1 METALWVCSF
11 ALKTVQ
17 RVPGVEQRFRGFKKK
32 GFRKCRASK
41 AVLLL
46 TMMRLPPSIQRQGQT
61 RVSHDEA
68 HTKEGPV
75 VSFVQ
80 DLRYAFRV
88 LLKSP
93 GFTIV
98 AVLTL
103 ALGIGANV
111 ATFSVVYAVLLR
123 PLPFPH
129 PERLVRVFDD
139 LHGSSEQDVGMSA
152 PELWDLQDRSDVF
165 QDISAVAPSNSAVGG
180 GDRTVRAESLVT
192 SPDYFTLLGANPE
205 LGRVY
210 TQQDAAPGF
219 LDLVV
224 ISNGFWHR
232 FYGSDPKIVGR
243 KMRLDN
249 DMYTIVGVMPPGFR
263 HPGPTLDT
271 DVEVWIATGFN
282 GRPFPVPAVRSQR
295 MIPAAI
301 GRLKPGMTVAQA
313 QARLD
318 TYISHLSRDYPT
330 EYPTAAA
337 WAVRLVPVKDD
348 LVGPQRTELFIL
360 FGAVG
365 FVLLIACVNI
375 ANLLLARSSGRRREI
390 AIRLAMGASRARLA
404 GQLLTESALLSLISG
419 IIALVTVLLLKN
431 AIISLAPADIPRL
444 NEVDVSAGVLFFAF
458 LISILTGVLFGL
470 APALRAANPNQVENL
485 REGARGSG
493 AGRRHT
499 RLSRVLVVTEV
510 ALSIVLLAGAGLLLR
525 SFWRVLEVR
534 PGFNPS
540 HLTTVQIWI
549 PISNNPANDPYSV
562 EEKRADFL
570 LEVSRRVSALPGVE
584 QASISGND
592 TLPMNSG
599 RNYSPFSIQGRATE
613 SERGPVADIA
623 VVDTEYFRTMEVPL
637 ITGRNFTDSDTY
649 KTKPV
654 AVIDQTLAR
663 RYWPGENPLGQEL
676 KFGFGRGLQGLTI
689 VGVAGDIKSDGFEA
703 PSVPHIYVAL
713 GQFAPVNAV
722 VFLRSSGDVEHLGE
736 AVRHEVENV
745 DSNVPVHSISSM
757 DQIIA
762 RSVADRRFAL
772 ELLGVFAGV
781 ALLLAAVGIYG
792 VMSYSFSQ
800 RTHEVGIRIALGAQR
815 LDILRMALG
824 EGMRMVVV
832 GLASGLVGAA
842 IMTRFIRSMLFDV
855 GPADPMTFLS
865 VSAILAAVALFA
877 CYIPAK
883 RATHVEPLVA
893 LREE

>member
-1 METALWVCSF
+1 VFSF
-11 ALKTVQ
+11 F
-17 RVPGVEQRFRGFKKK
+17 E
-32 GFRKCRASK
+32 
-41 AVLLL
+41 
-46 TMMRLPPSIQRQGQT
+46 
-61 RVSHDEA
+61 
-68 HTKEGPV
+68 
-75 VSFVQ
+75 
-80 DLRYAFRV
+80 DLRYALRV

-93 GFTIV
+93 GFTMV

-111 ATFSVVYAVLLR
+111 ALFSVVYAVVLR
-123 PLPFPH
+123 PLPFPN
-129 PERLVRVFDD
+129 PEQLVRIFDD
-139 LHGSSEQDVGMSA
+139 LRGSSEQDVGMSA
-152 PELWDLQDRSDVF
+152 PELWDLQDRSGVF
-165 QDISAVAPSNSAVGG
+165 QEISAVAPSNSAVAG

-192 SPDYFTLLGANPE
+192 SPDYFTLLGAKPE

-210 TQQDAAPGF
+210 TRQDAAPGF
-219 LDLVV
+219 MEPVV
-224 ISNGFWHR
+224 ISNGFWR
-232 FYGSDPKIVGR
+232 RYYGSDPKIVGR
-243 KMRLDN
+243 KMRLDR

-282 GRPFPVPAVRSQR
+282 GRPFPVPAVRAQR

-318 TYISHLSRDYPT
+318 AYISRLSRDYPT
-330 EYPTAAA
+330 EYSAAAA
-337 WAVRLVPVKDD
+337 WAVRLVPVKED

-360 FGAVG
+360 LGAVG
-365 FVLLIACVNI
+365 LVLLIACVNI

-404 GQLLTESALLSLISG
+404 GQLLTESTLLSLVSG
-419 IIALVTVLLLKN
+419 VVALVTVLFLKN
-431 AIISLAPADIPRL
+431 AIISLAPADIPRI
-444 NEVDVSAGVLFFAF
+444 NEVDASAGVLLFAL

-470 APALRAANPNQVENL
+470 APALQAASPDQIENL
-485 REGARGSG
+485 REGGRGSG
-493 AGRRHT
+493 VGRRHT
-499 RLSRVLVVTEV
+499 RLSRVLVVSEV

-549 PISNNPANDPYSV
+549 PISNDPANDPYSV

-570 LEVSRRVSALPGVE
+570 LEVSRRVSVLPGVE

-613 SERGPVADIA
+613 SERNPVADIA

-637 ITGRNFTDSDTY
+637 ITGRNFTDFDTY

-663 RYWPGENPLGQEL
+663 RYWPDENPLGQEL
-676 KFGFGRGLQGLTI
+676 KFGFGRGLAGLTI

-722 VFLRSSGDVEHLGE
+722 VFLRSRGDVEHLGE
-736 AVRHEVENV
+736 AVRREVETV
-745 DSNVPVHSISSM
+745 DPNVPVHSISSM
-757 DQIIA
+757 DQIIT

-772 ELLGVFAGV
+772 DLLGVFAGV

-824 EGMRMVVV
+824 EGMGMVVI
-832 GLASGLVGAA
+832 GLAVGLVGAG
-842 IMTRFIRSMLFDV
+842 IMTRFFRSMLFGV
-855 GPADPMTFLS
+855 EPADPITFLS
-865 VSAILAAVALFA
+865 VSGILAVVALFA
-877 CYIPAK
+877 CYIPAQ
-883 RATHVEPLVA
+883 RATRVEPLVT

>member
-1 METALWVCSF
+1 
-11 ALKTVQ
+11 
-17 RVPGVEQRFRGFKKK
+17 
-32 GFRKCRASK
+32 
-41 AVLLL
+41 
-46 TMMRLPPSIQRQGQT
+46 
-61 RVSHDEA
+61 
-68 HTKEGPV
+68 V
-75 VSFVQ
+75 VRFVQ
-80 DLRYAFRV
+80 DLRYALRV

-123 PLPFPH
+123 PLPFPQ
-129 PERLVRVFDD
+129 PEQLVRVFDD

-152 PELWDLQDRSDVF
+152 PELWDLQDRSGVF
-165 QDISAVAPSNSAVGG
+165 RDISAVAPNNSAVGG

-219 LDLVV
+219 LELVV
-224 ISNGFWHR
+224 ISNGFWRR

-249 DMYTIVGVMPPGFR
+249 DMYTIVGVMPPAFR

-295 MIPAAI
+295 IIPAAI
-301 GRLKPGMTVAQA
+301 GRLKSGMTVAQA

-318 TYISHLSRDYPT
+318 NYISQLNRDYPT
-330 EYPTAAA
+330 EYPTGAA

-375 ANLLLARSSGRRREI
+375 ANLLLVRSSGRRREI
-390 AIRLAMGASRARLA
+390 AIRLAMGASRPRLA
-404 GQLLTESALLSLISG
+404 GQLLTESTLLSLISG
-419 IIALVTVLLLKN
+419 VAALVTVLFMKN
-431 AIISLAPADIPRL
+431 AIISVAPADIPRL

-458 LISILTGVLFGL
+458 LISILAGVLFGL
-470 APALRAANPNQVENL
+470 APALQAANPSQVENL

-499 RLSRVLVVTEV
+499 RLSRVLVVSEV
-510 ALSIVLLAGAGLLLR
+510 ALSIVLLVGAGLLLR

-570 LEVSRRVSALPGVE
+570 LEVSRRVSALPGVK

-599 RNYSPFSIQGRATE
+599 RNYSSFSIPGRPTE

-623 VVDTEYFRTMEVPL
+623 VVDTEYFHTMEVPL
-637 ITGRNFTDSDTY
+637 ITGRNFTHSDTY
-649 KTKPV
+649 MTKPV

-663 RYWPGENPLGQEL
+663 RYWLGENPLGQEL

-842 IMTRFIRSMLFDV
+842 IMTQFFQSMLFDV

-865 VSAILAAVALFA
+865 VSAILAGVALFA

-883 RATHVEPLVA
+883 RATRVEPLVA